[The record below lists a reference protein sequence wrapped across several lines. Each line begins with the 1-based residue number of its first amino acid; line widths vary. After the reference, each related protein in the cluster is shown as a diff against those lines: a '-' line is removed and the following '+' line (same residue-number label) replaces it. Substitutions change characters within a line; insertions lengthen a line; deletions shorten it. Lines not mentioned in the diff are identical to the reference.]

1 MKSAIEYLS
10 EYYSGHDEEGR
21 LRSKHG
27 LIEFTTTVN
36 YVEKY
41 LKPGMKILE
50 VGAGTGRYSHYFA
63 GKGYSVDAVE
73 LIPSNIEK
81 FKANTAPG
89 EDVRIYEGNTVK
101 LDLPDG
107 KYDIVLLLGPMYH
120 LFTSEEQFAAYSEA
134 MRVSKVGG
142 VVFTAYCMNE
152 ATVIC
157 YCFDQNQLKRCLDAG
172 MIDDRQF
179 KCLSTPEDLF
189 VLMRRE
195 EIFALTS
202 PFVDSGK
209 AERLHFVGTDMYT
222 NYFRDMVDSMD
233 EENYGY
239 YVRYHLS
246 ICEREDMVGISH
258 HTLDVI
264 RKIKQ

>member
-1 MKSAIEYLS
+1 MNAYEFLN
-10 EYYSGHDEEGR
+10 EYYSSYDEDGR

-27 LIEFTTTVN
+27 MIEFITTVN

-73 LIPSNIEK
+73 LIPANIEK
-81 FKANTAPG
+81 FKANTAPD
-89 EDVRIYEGNTVK
+89 EDVRIYEGNAVK
-101 LDLPDG
+101 LDFLPDG
-107 KYDIVLLLGPMYH
+107 EYDIVLLLGPMYH
-120 LFTSEEQFAAYSEA
+120 LFTVEDQFAAYSEA
-134 MRVSKVGG
+134 MRVAKVGG
-142 VVFTAYCMNE
+142 VVFTSYCMND
-152 ATVIC
+152 ATVIS
-157 YCFDQNQLKRCLDAG
+157 YCFGKNQLKRCLDAG
-172 MIDDRQF
+172 LIDDVKF
-179 KCLSTPEDLF
+179 KCLSSPEELF

-195 EIFALTS
+195 EIFDLTS

-222 NYFRDMVDSMD
+222 NYYRDMVDSLD

-239 YVRYHLS
+239 YVKYHLS

-258 HTLDVI
+258 HTLDVT
-264 RKIKQ
+264 RKIK